1 MNNMQQSCHLLN
13 ITIYPVPGAL
23 PTSWMGF
30 YRMED
35 ETQERLRDLFRGPN
49 LLSDGARRRARV
61 STLKPTISPLS
72 QSASLA
78 LCLEKFYYRLY

>member
-1 MNNMQQSCHLLN
+1 
-13 ITIYPVPGAL
+13 
-23 PTSWMGF
+23 
-30 YRMED
+30 MED
-35 ETQERLRDLFRGPN
+35 ETRERLRDLFRGPN

-78 LCLEKFYYRLY
+78 LCLAKFYYRLY